1 MAISPT
7 LFVGLKS
14 NDEPAG
20 KRESNMRAMR
30 AEQFGNYDGLQLVDI
45 PKPSAVGRKIVVRV
59 TAAGVVPLDHTILFG
74 QLPRAKAPL
83 VLGNEGAGIV
93 EEGGGA
99 EFPAGSRVMFTGPYG
114 VSEDGSYSEWINV
127 RKEHLSLIPKNIDD
141 VTAASIP
148 IAYLTAY
155 MTLNLAGFRAGKTV
169 LAPAIG
175 GSVGNAVT
183 QLARA
188 LGAKHAISSTTNHE
202 KAQQAKALGF
212 DEVID
217 LSQETLSEGVNRI
230 TAGYGADIVIDGIGG
245 EVLSEALTTLAVGGS
260 LTTLGYAGKRIAT
273 IDVTNLIWKRASIKS
288 FSIFAQ
294 PQELLDEAWRVILPL
309 LESGAIKPIVAKT
322 FPLIK
327 AVDALKCLVDERP
340 FGKVVLTI

>member
-1 MAISPT
+1 MW
-7 LFVGLKS
+7 
-14 NDEPAG
+14 
-20 KRESNMRAMR
+20 AMQ
-30 AEQFGNYDGLQLVDI
+30 AKQFGNYDGLQLTEL
-45 PKPSAVGRKIVVRV
+45 PKPSVSEGRVLVRV
-59 TAAGVVPLDHTILFG
+59 TGAGIVPLDHTILFG

-93 EEGGGA
+93 EQGGGA

-114 VSEDGSYSEWINV
+114 VSEDGTYSEWISV
-127 RKEHLSLIPKNIDD
+127 RKEHLSLIPARVDD
-141 VTAASIP
+141 VTAGSIP
-148 IAYLTAY
+148 VAYLTAY
-155 MTLNLAGFRAGKTV
+155 MTLSLAGFQAGKTV

-188 LGAKHAISSTTNHE
+188 LGAKHAISSTTSSE
-202 KAQQAKALGF
+202 KAKQAKALGF

-217 LSQETLSEGVNRI
+217 VSHEKLSDGVRRI
-230 TAGYGADIVIDGIGG
+230 TENYGADLVIDGIGG

-260 LTTLGYAGKRIAT
+260 LTTLGYAAERKTT

-294 PQELLDEAWRVILPL
+294 PQVLWDEAWKAILPL
-309 LESGAIKPIVAKT
+309 LDSGAIKPIVAKT
-322 FPLIK
+322 FPL
-327 AVDALKCLVDERP
+327 AEAADALKYLVDGRP
-340 FGKVVLTI
+340 FGKVALTI